1 MLAVID
7 YGAGNLRSV
16 MHALKHL
23 QAENVKLVHEP
34 KDLEGAEKI
43 ILPGVGAFG
52 ASMQQ
57 MHKQGLVEPI
67 REAVKSGI
75 PYLGIC
81 VGMQM
86 MFDYSDEMG
95 THEGIGL
102 MKGYVTRF
110 PADMG
115 LKVPHIGWNVL
126 EPCFT
131 SPLIKDLPEGSY
143 GYFVHSYY
151 CVPANSSDTL
161 IATDYGIR
169 FAAAVQH
176 ENLYGVQFHPEKSQ
190 RMGLQLLRNFLDI

>member
-16 MHALKHL
+16 LHALKHL
-23 QAENVKLVHEP
+23 QAENVKLVREP
-34 KDLEGAEKI
+34 QDLEGAHKI

-52 ASMQQ
+52 AGMQQ
-57 MHKQGLVEPI
+57 LHKQQLVEPI
-67 REAVKSGI
+67 KASVTSGV

-86 MFDYSDEMG
+86 MFEYSDEMG

-102 MKGYVTRF
+102 LPGHVTRF

-126 EPCFT
+126 QPCYA
-131 SPLIKDLPEGSY
+131 SPLIKDLPDESY

-151 CVPANSSDTL
+151 CVPANPADVL
-161 IATDYGIR
+161 VATDYGIR
-169 FAAAVQH
+169 FAAVVQH
-176 ENLYGVQFHPEKSQ
+176 ENMYGTQFHPEKSQ
-190 RMGLQLLRNFLDI
+190 RTGLRLLRNFLEM

>member
-23 QAENVKLVHEP
+23 QAENVRLVREP
-34 KDLEGAEKI
+34 QELEGAEKI

-57 MHKQGLVEPI
+57 MHKQGLVEPV

-86 MFDYSDEMG
+86 MFEYSDEMG

-102 MKGYVTRF
+102 LPGYVTRF

-115 LKVPHIGWNVL
+115 LKVPHMGWNTL
-126 EPCFT
+126 QACYA
-131 SPLIKDLPEGSY
+131 SPLIKNLPEESY

-151 CVPANSSDTL
+151 CVPANAGDVL
-161 IATDYGIR
+161 VATEYGIR

-176 ENLYGVQFHPEKSQ
+176 DNLYGVQFHPEKSQ
-190 RMGLQLLRNFLDI
+190 RMGLQLLRNFLEL